1 MEFIAHFISGFKMG
15 PAGARVGLVTYST
28 DVVAEYYLNTYTS
41 IRRIQIATRQVQYN
55 HSGLTFTNLG
65 LDFVRKTMFTPK
77 RGDRPNAKNVILVLT
92 DGESTIKFATL
103 EAANKVH
110 QENFTVF
117 AIGITGAVNLKELRA
132 IASDNNHVLTV
143 KDFSD
148 LNGIVGTLEKSTCN
162 GL

>member
-1 MEFIAHFISGFKMG
+1 
-15 PAGARVGLVTYST
+15 
-28 DVVAEYYLNTYTS
+28 
-41 IRRIQIATRQVQYN
+41 
-55 HSGLTFTNLG
+55 
-65 LDFVRKTMFTPK
+65 MFTPM

-92 DGESTIKFATL
+92 DGESTIKMATL
-103 EAANKVH
+103 VAANEVH

-132 IASDNNHVLTV
+132 IASDNKHVLTV